1 MAELTR
7 DGVVELESKLRQQWN
22 TRNAEYDV
30 ARMRYYGE
38 HWDADTNP
46 APLNRYS
53 LTLNYLKPF
62 VDKSIQ
68 SLVGRIPAIQVMPP
82 GVDEEARRLAEQIE
96 GVIYGTWYYN
106 DMPDILLKTA
116 WDSFVL
122 RRGII
127 YVWWDPEDKQVKLK
141 NCAPEHFFPEY
152 DGDRIYRAIYV
163 QRRNTEALKD
173 QYPEHASDIES
184 DDAMRYPF
192 VQGAS
197 LDRVGAPGQTT
208 VVDCYTHDGHFYRVM
223 GNAFIHYD
231 LKLPF
236 KCVPFVEL
244 PCYPVSGETE
254 PLNMIDQ
261 LVELNQ
267 YLDQLVSQQAD
278 IIQRYANPVVIAKAT
293 GQSPEAIRK
302 AMGAPGAVIPV
313 RADGDLTLLGWQGNI
328 PAIDQ
333 QMQFVIDSLFDLGGK
348 PRAAFGQQTSQ
359 QSGVQTN
366 LSLSPTVQSNEYHES
381 IWGQRLSI
389 LNEFILMLWEK
400 NMSGD
405 VIEFQGS
412 YRGQTGTQKYYD
424 VALTGSEID
433 GWYKNRIKWP
443 SAIRVD
449 DPVYIQNNLQQLTS
463 QPPAMSLYTYLERAG
478 TEDVEAEI
486 DRIQQQLEDPRLHP
500 EVLKSAVDAAA
511 TVEGAGLPGTEMG
524 GLAPDAGLGGP
535 PGDLA
540 PDTDLGNGAFGDQL
554 HQSGSP
560 YADGLTQTAK
570 PGY

>member
-7 DGVVELESKLRQQWN
+7 EKVIELEAQLRQQWN
-22 TRNAEYDV
+22 SRNAEYDL
-30 ARMRYYGE
+30 ARRRYFGE
-38 HWDADTNP
+38 HWDDSTNP
-46 APLNRYS
+46 APVNRYS

-62 VDKSIQ
+62 VDKSVQ
-68 SLVGRIPAIQVMPP
+68 GLVGRIPAIQVMPP
-82 GVDEEARRLAEQIE
+82 GVDEEARRLAEQLE
-96 GVIYGTWYYN
+96 GVLYGTWHYN
-106 DMPDILLKTA
+106 DMADILLKTA

-127 YVWWDPEDKQVKLK
+127 YVWWDPDERKVRLK

-152 DGDRIYRAIYV
+152 DGDKIFRAIYV
-163 QRRNTEALKD
+163 QRRNTEALKE
-173 QYPEHASDIES
+173 QYPQIAGDIYS
-184 DDAMRYPF
+184 DDAMKYPF

-197 LDRVGAPGQTT
+197 LDRVGARGQTT
-208 VVDCYTHDGHFYRVM
+208 VVDCYTADGHFYRVM
-223 GNAFIHYD
+223 GDAFLHMKLD
-231 LKLPF
+231 LPWKGI
-236 KCVPFVEL
+236 PFVEF

-254 PLNMIDQ
+254 PLNMTDQ

-278 IIQRYANPVVIAKAT
+278 IIARYANPVVVAKAT
-293 GQSPEAIRK
+293 GQSPESIRK
-302 AMGAPGAVIPV
+302 AMGSPGAVIPI
-313 RADGDLTLLGWQGNI
+313 RAEGNLELLGWSGNI
-328 PAIDQ
+328 PAIEQ

-348 PRAAFGQQTSQ
+348 PRSAFGQQTSQ

-366 LSLSPTVQSNEYHES
+366 LSLSPTVQSNEYHET
-381 IWGQRLSI
+381 IWGQRLSC
-389 LNEFILMLWEK
+389 LNEYILMLWEK
-400 NMSGD
+400 NMPGD
-405 VIEFQGS
+405 VIQFEGS
-412 YRGQTGTQKYYD
+412 YRSEYGSQKYYE
-424 VALTGSEID
+424 VSITGDEIS

-511 TVEGAGLPGTEMG
+511 TVEGAGLPGTDMG
-524 GLAPDAGLGGP
+524 GLAPDGGLGGP

-540 PDTDLGNGAFGDQL
+540 PDTALGNGAFGDLL

-560 YADGLTQTAK
+560 YADGLTKTAK